1 MPQIL
6 AVQIDVKLLAVLFLI
21 WTGLWAWLLFKRG
34 PKLSLGKLMIIVSG
48 YAVLAGLAGPT
59 GQWWLIHLQ
68 QHPLL
73 IAVLIVG
80 VAAALLWVNS
90 RM

>member
-1 MPQIL
+1 MFRI
-6 AVQIDVKLLAVLFLI
+6 AGAEIDVRLLIVLFVL
-21 WTGLWAWLLFKRG
+21 WTALWVWLRFKR
-34 PKLSLGKLMIIVSG
+34 PAKLSLAKLMIIVTG

-73 IAVLIVG
+73 LVALVIGAAGAV
-80 VAAALLWVNS
+80 LWVNS
-90 RM
+90 RL